1 MARVL
6 GAAVKMVSRRPRV
19 RVVVMEGTRA
29 APSLVESFELTTSE
43 PAIVEQ
49 VHDLATNFGNR
60 VTGLAPERVMIQRA
74 DYFRIAS
81 NADGPRSRLIAEG
94 ALASAARTR
103 VKDTRMKSGRD
114 VAQDAGENKDVL
126 EAAARAVVSDDAFVE
141 AASAAIA
148 ILDP

>member
-19 RVVVMEGTRA
+19 RVVVMEGTLS

-43 PAIVEQ
+43 AAIVEQ

-60 VTGLAPERVMIQRA
+60 VTGLAPDRVMIQRA

-81 NADGPRSRLIAEG
+81 NADGPRVRLIAEG
-94 ALASAARTR
+94 ALAGAARTR
-103 VKDTRMKSGRD
+103 VKDTQMKSGRD
-114 VAQDAGENKDVL
+114 VAHDAGENKDVL
-126 EAAARAVVSDDAFVE
+126 LAAARAVVSDDAFVE